1 MWIYDTSVRLVLI
14 AWVFT
19 ALLLVLLLTCIA
31 AGRGTLP
38 KNRGFGVRLPSLMRS
53 DAAWQAGHRAGVM
66 PSAIAAVVALVSSVV
81 GLAIPATYY
90 LSIAAFLIGVVWV
103 FTRSSSAAKS
113 IVVAVAGA

>member
-19 ALLLVLLLTCIA
+19 ALLLVLLLTC
-31 AGRGTLP
+31 
-38 KNRGFGVRLPSLMRS
+38 F
-53 DAAWQAGHRAGVM
+53 AAWRAGHRAEVM
-66 PSAIAAVVALVSSVV
+66 ASAIAAVVALVSSVV
-81 GLAIPATYY
+81 GLAILATYY

-103 FTRSSSAAKS
+103 FTRSSSVATS